1 MSALP
6 TVLVVDAD
14 ASFRRQA
21 AAALSPDRYRVVY
34 TGRAAEALALLRG
47 EPVAVIVSEIV
58 LPDDSGLRLLAE
70 ARRTHPQVA
79 RVIATAVGEAD
90 AAVQAINEAETL
102 RFLRKPVDAD
112 ALRSAVDAALAW
124 AESAGTWHAARA
136 AAERRR
142 LTLVDLEADHPGLT
156 RSSTGSEGYAIPRQ
170 RLRILADRLAST
182 PLGPLLAGAA
192 TSPPSSEAR

>member
-1 MSALP
+1 VSALP

-14 ASFRRQA
+14 AAFRRQA

-34 TGRAAEALALLRG
+34 TGRVAEALALLRG
-47 EPVAVIVSEIV
+47 EPVAVIVSEV
-58 LPDDSGLRLLAE
+58 ALPDDSGLRLLAE

-79 RVIATAVGEAD
+79 RVIATAVEEPD
-90 AAVQAINEAETL
+90 AAVQAINDAEAL
-102 RFLRKPVDAD
+102 RFLRKPVDAPT
-112 ALRSAVDAALAW
+112 LRAAVDDALAW

-170 RLRILADRLAST
+170 RLRTLAERLAST
-182 PLGPLLAGAA
+182 PLGPLLAAPL
-192 TSPPSSEAR
+192 TPPPSSEGR